1 MLETLRERL
10 LSVQQD
16 FTSGLKNLSDKSR
29 ETKVKSK
36 PRTVPYLPK
45 YSAGLELLSRYED
58 TWAALHKRAKE
69 CASAGEL
76 VDSEVVMLSA
86 HWEKKRTSLI
96 ELQEQLQ
103 QLPGLIADLEAMTA
117 NLMNPFDGFARG
129 VSLALFSLVKYLIT
143 SRLIGEGLRWVSSSC
158 LEALVF
164 TSPPYAK
171 AHLEASFEEV
181 ENHLLNL
188 EDLCGQCD
196 LERYK
201 HMQSQHLENYKK
213 NKRKELETFKAE
225 LDAEHT
231 QKVLEM
237 EHTQQLKLKER
248 QKFFE
253 EAFQQDMEQYLS
265 AGYLQIAERREPMG
279 SMSSMEVN
287 IDLLEQM
294 DLMDVSDQ
302 EALDVFL
309 NSGGED
315 NTVLSP
321 VLGPELSIG
330 QSEVTLQVPDPSE
343 FRAKLPTLSS
353 ASPDPA
359 TQDPSEGGESP
370 VVQSDEEGVEVDTA
384 LATLHTDDSDS

>member
-117 NLMNPFDGFARG
+117 NL
-129 VSLALFSLVKYLIT
+129 T
-143 SRLIGEGLRWVSSSC
+143 
-158 LEALVF
+158 
-164 TSPPYAK
+164 
-171 AHLEASFEEV
+171 HLEASFEEV

-302 EALDVFL
+302 ETLDVFL

-321 VLGPELSIG
+321 VLGPESSIG